1 MIIPVTVLAL
11 AWFIVLN
18 HIHVR
23 RVRANKTS
31 GFAHTF
37 FRETTQFLFR
47 LLVVGA
53 AFSTLAVLL
62 MGLNNDHS
70 KLSTL
75 ERLQAGV
82 DGSERGL
89 RFVGLTPGTT
99 FALLLLM
106 YGLLLL
112 VRYERIKWPG
122 RLGGE
127 VRPRIARA
135 LPGLALF
142 AFIVFFA
149 SRVGD
154 ASLDP
159 TARVREIR
167 EGYAAYHAELR
178 QELGERVATRG
189 TEMLRAESADLRAI
203 DGLRD
208 SLWRARDAVLVAYAA
223 APVQAG
229 RPIRVARVDTV
240 RPTWSDAERQI
251 IRRLEGADA
260 LSSVAREAAGANA
273 DVPRSLSVQRIRD
286 LRDAIARE
294 RERRE
299 TERASRGVVLGDAVS
314 RIGAT
319 VITMSLGDVS
329 RTVIEADLRD
339 RLADFARVDPTL
351 AHVPRLFLDATESRV
366 RARFADQSLAVIR
379 EQAESDEPLPTVLT
393 TAAQRVASELRP
405 GSLEA
410 SVWVALE
417 RQVRAAIDDAR
428 SRARAVDAARR
439 TATEAAAAPRV
450 AAAPRTPAA
459 DSLRAQRVDT
469 LWNELVGLWL
479 ASDAVGQSFTV
490 DVRDNEALRREATR
504 VLGREA
510 DTLLTLSPS
519 ADGLRVLSESYN
531 NYVRDLGDERAEREL
546 ADLVQAAKAESSAA
560 RRVQIITTRVLQRV
574 PQALSTGLV
583 AR

>member
-1 MIIPVTVLAL
+1 MIIPVTLLAL
-11 AWFIVLN
+11 AWFIILN
-18 HIHVR
+18 HVHVR

-37 FRETTQFLFR
+37 FRETTQFLYR

-75 ERLQAGV
+75 ERLQGGV
-82 DGSERGL
+82 DGSERAL

-99 FALLLLM
+99 FALLILV
-106 YGLLLL
+106 YLLLL
-112 VRYERIKWPG
+112 LARHDGVKWPG
-122 RLGGE
+122 RLE
-127 VRPRIARA
+127 AVRPRVGRV
-135 LPGLALF
+135 LPGVALF
-142 AFIVFFA
+142 TFIVFFA

-154 ASLDP
+154 PSLDP
-159 TARVREIR
+159 AARIREIR

-178 QELGERVATRG
+178 QELGERVAERG
-189 TEMLRAESADLRAI
+189 TQMLRDQSADLRAI

-240 RPTWSDAERQI
+240 RPAWTDAERQI

-260 LSSVAREAAGANA
+260 LGTLAREAAGASA
-273 DVPRSLSVQRIRD
+273 EVPRSLSVQRVRD
-286 LRDAIARE
+286 LRAAIVRE

-299 TERASRGVVLGDAVS
+299 TERASRVVVLGDAVK
-314 RIGAT
+314 RIGGT

-329 RTVIEADLRD
+329 RPVIEADLTE

-351 AHVPRLFLDATESRV
+351 AHVPQLFLDATESRV
-366 RARFADQSLAVIR
+366 RARFADQTIAVIR
-379 EQAESDEPLPTVLT
+379 QQAESDVPFGAALG
-393 TAAQRVASELRP
+393 TAAQRVANELRP
-405 GSLEA
+405 ASLDA

-428 SRARAVDAARR
+428 SRARAIDAARR
-439 TATEAAAAPRV
+439 AAAAAAAAPRV
-450 AAAPRTPAA
+450 AAAPPPPPPEVARSP
-459 DSLRAQRVDT
+459 RVDT

-479 ASDAVGQSFTV
+479 AADGLGESFTV
-490 DVRDNEALRREATR
+490 DVRENEALRREAAR
-504 VLGREA
+504 VLGREP
-510 DTLLTLSPS
+510 DTLLTLNPS
-519 ADGLRVLSESYN
+519 ADGIRLLSENYSS
-531 NYVRDLGDERAEREL
+531 YVRDLDNERAEREL
-546 ADLVQAAKAESSAA
+546 AELVEAAKAEPTAA
-560 RRVQIITTRVLQRV
+560 RRVQIITTRALQRV
-574 PQALSTGLV
+574 PTALSPGLGV
-583 AR
+583 R